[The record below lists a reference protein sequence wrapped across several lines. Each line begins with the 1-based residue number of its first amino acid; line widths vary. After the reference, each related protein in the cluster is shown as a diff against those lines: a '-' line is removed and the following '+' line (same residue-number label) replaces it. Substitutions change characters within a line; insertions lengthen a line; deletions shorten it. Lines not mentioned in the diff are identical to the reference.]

1 MKRFLLV
8 SFAAVFLMLVPNAY
22 ADLVFVTNIDVT
34 GTGLGAVNTVVTV
47 LDQSPTG
54 TESGCIT
61 QAGAFTP
68 CLFGIVGGD
77 NQAINNVVS
86 LSNIATSF
94 AAVVNLNETGQ
105 DLSVTLTDLYLTFCN
120 GAACHN
126 AQYLGPDLVL
136 TSGEG
141 TGTGQSGFTFALTPA
156 EYAIVSALGPNLT
169 ISGGVQ
175 FLAGTQGA
183 GPETLYVIQTAPP
196 TVPEPTSLLL
206 LGAGLTGLA
215 AFRKRLI
222 G

>member
-8 SFAAVFLMLVPNAY
+8 SVAAVFLMLVPNAY

-47 LDQSPTG
+47 LESGPG
-54 TESGCIT
+54 TESGCINQNGT
-61 QAGAFTP
+61 FTP
-68 CLFGIVGGD
+68 CLFGLQGGD
-77 NQAINNVVS
+77 NQAINNVVP

-105 DLSVTLTDLYLTFCN
+105 DLSVVLTDLYLTFCN

-126 AQYLGPDLVL
+126 AQYLGPDITL

-141 TGTGQSGFTFALTPA
+141 TGLGQSGFTFALNPA

-175 FLAGTQGA
+175 FLAGSQGA
-183 GPETLYVIQTAPP
+183 GPETLHVIQTAPP

-206 LGAGLTGLA
+206 LGAGLTALA
-215 AFRKRLI
+215 TFRKRLVR
-222 G
+222 

>member
-8 SFAAVFLMLVPNAY
+8 SFAAVFLILVPNAY

-34 GTGLGAVNTVVTV
+34 GTGLGAVNTIVTV
-47 LDQSPTG
+47 HEPGAG
-54 TESGCIT
+54 TESGCINQNST
-61 QAGAFTP
+61 LTP
-68 CLFGIVGGD
+68 CLFGIQGGD
-77 NQAINNVVS
+77 NLAINNVVS

-141 TGTGQSGFTFALTPA
+141 TGIGQSGFTFALTPA
-156 EYAIVSALGPNLT
+156 EQAIVAALGANVT

-175 FLAGTQGA
+175 FLANTQGA
-183 GPETLYVIQTAPP
+183 GPETLHVIQTAAPS
-196 TVPEPTSLLL
+196 VPEPTSLLL